1 MVFDIQGW
9 LGAFSNKIMHET
21 AEDNSESD
29 SDFTALQQIPK
40 QSNIIKPSTTIK
52 NSLFKKQLKK
62 LKQGLGTDWFSLSI
76 NSYLQTLGVDFY
88 PCAAL
93 LSYCLGV
100 EYSNSKFTS
109 IAAIKIFDIRLGIL
123 LIKAWHFIDAQDKKM
138 DDIRDNL
145 ILAYTNACLVVK
157 PRELIT
163 ELSAILSRTDGKD
176 LEAANK
182 FAERIENLKNN
193 ASARISDS
201 GALVEN
207 NICPNF
213 NSFSGFCTKKYKTKK
228 CGDLHICFKC
238 GSAEHGLSQ
247 CPHAETGYK
256 WRMKNMNDRW
266 MSSRKYGGRYNNN
279 SAYRGRGRS
288 YGANFRGYSQPP
300 QYRYPPNNNCYAPAV
315 VPQPQI
321 INAPRERGRN
331 RNI

>member
-1 MVFDIQGW
+1 MRLVFDIQGW
-9 LGAFSNKIMHET
+9 FGAFSNKIMHET

-88 PCAAL
+88 PCVAL

-163 ELSAILSRTDGKD
+163 ELYC
-176 LEAANK
+176 EM
-182 FAERIENLKNN
+182 IE
-193 ASARISDS
+193 
-201 GALVEN
+201 
-207 NICPNF
+207 
-213 NSFSGFCTKKYKTKK
+213 
-228 CGDLHICFKC
+228 
-238 GSAEHGLSQ
+238 
-247 CPHAETGYK
+247 
-256 WRMKNMNDRW
+256 
-266 MSSRKYGGRYNNN
+266 
-279 SAYRGRGRS
+279 
-288 YGANFRGYSQPP
+288 
-300 QYRYPPNNNCYAPAV
+300 
-315 VPQPQI
+315 
-321 INAPRERGRN
+321 
-331 RNI
+331 